1 MGKTIEDTL
10 PDFFGDILDGYPG
23 TFITEVGA
31 AFVSGPG
38 RIEGAVMGEDL
49 EGNHFQVMED
59 AHQGMK
65 DVIVSFFSDA
75 LPEVGKGS
83 FGGDVFNNT
92 GIVSIFTPSFLI
104 PKHRQKGVHVRVVVN
119 IPEQVQ
125 EKECHRVI
133 AGRAEDAVGIRRQG
147 ADKGEVNQGGD
158 HTCISALYIPSGI
171 DKNEA
176 FPEDIPGQ
184 EFGLREKFL
193 MESRKILVDLV
204 ETFRYVWQGKLVNGV
219 HIYLTTRAEGATS
232 ARVT

>member
-10 PDFFGDILDGYPG
+10 PDFFGDIWDSYPG
-23 TFITEVGA
+23 TFITEVSA

-38 RIEGAVMGEDL
+38 RIEGAVMGEYL
-49 EGNHFQVMED
+49 EGNHFQVMEEAYQD
-59 AHQGMK
+59 MK
-65 DVIVSFFSDA
+65 DIIVSFFSYA
-75 LPEVGKGS
+75 LAEVGKGS
-83 FGGDVFNNT
+83 FGGDVESNT
-92 GIVSIFTPSFLI
+92 SIAPIFTPSFLF
-104 PKHRQKGVHVRVVVN
+104 PKHSQKGIHVRVVIN

-147 ADKGEVNQGGD
+147 PDKREVNQRGD
-158 HTCISALYIPSGI
+158 HTCISALYIPSWV

-176 FPEDIPGQ
+176 FPKDILRQ
-184 EFGLREKFL
+184 EFGFREKFL

-204 ETFRYVWQGKLVNGV
+204 ELFSYVTDGKFVKGV

>member
-1 MGKTIEDTL
+1 
-10 PDFFGDILDGYPG
+10 LDGYPG

-59 AHQGMK
+59 AHQDMK

-75 LPEVGKGS
+75 LAEVGKGS

-92 GIVSIFTPSFLI
+92 GIVPIFTPSFLI

-125 EKECHRVI
+125 EKECRRVI
-133 AGRAEDAVGIRRQG
+133 AGRAEDAIGINRQRP
-147 ADKGEVNQGGD
+147 DKGKVNQGCD

-171 DKNEA
+171 DRNEA
-176 FPEDIPGQ
+176 FPEDILRQ
-184 EFGLREKFL
+184 EFGLWKKFL
-193 MESRKILVDLV
+193 MESRKILVDLI
-204 ETFRYVWQGKLVNGV
+204 EIFRYVWQGKFVNGV

>member
-31 AFVSGPG
+31 AFVFGPG

-59 AHQGMK
+59 AHQDME

-92 GIVSIFTPSFLI
+92 GIVPIFTPSFLI

-133 AGRAEDAVGIRRQG
+133 AGRTEDAVGIRRQG
-147 ADKGEVNQGGD
+147 SDKGKVNQGGD

-176 FPEDIPGQ
+176 FPEDIPRQ
-184 EFGLREKFL
+184 ELGFREKFM
-193 MESRKILVDLV
+193 MESREILVDLV